1 MIDLATKMETQ
12 ITVGTSVD
20 DGYPNWSPDGTF
32 LVFDSKRSENRD
44 LYLCPSSGGEEKRV
58 TFNPSYD
65 DHGSWSPDLTK
76 IVFGSNRAGNMDIWV
91 VEIPSI

>member
-12 ITVGTSVD
+12 ITFGTSVD

-65 DHGSWSPDLTK
+65 DHGSWSPDGTK
-76 IVFGSNRAGNMDIWV
+76 IAFGSNRAGNMDIWV